1 VAKLIKYVRN
11 IKIINNDQLSKI
23 CGHIIICSVKISR
36 VFFFFMYQILNYN
49 YLPHE
54 ETYLTAF
61 GVQIGVGRLEVGGTK
76 EKITE
81 N

>member
-1 VAKLIKYVRN
+1 
-11 IKIINNDQLSKI
+11 
-23 CGHIIICSVKISR
+23 
-36 VFFFFMYQILNYN
+36 MYQILNYN

-61 GVQIGVGRLEVGGTK
+61 GVQTGVGRLEVGGTE

>member
-1 VAKLIKYVRN
+1 MF
-11 IKIINNDQLSKI
+11 NNQLSKI
-23 CGHIIICSVKISR
+23 CRHIIIVQFKFQEF
-36 VFFFFMYQILNYN
+36 FFFFMYQILNYK

-61 GVQIGVGRLEVGGTK
+61 GVQIGVGRLEVGGTE